1 MSTFLNQ
8 PKIVTLKAVST
19 DPYAALRYPEFVNLI
34 TTNSLI
40 TAALLIQEVVIGYE
54 LYKITHDPLS
64 LGFIGLAEA
73 IPYISLALFGG
84 HYADRKDKRTIMQI
98 SQSVIL
104 VCSLA
109 LISLMNPENRSHL
122 SQTSLLLTV
131 YGVLAVIGFAKG
143 FYSPA
148 VSSMKAFLTPREVY
162 SNAATWSGTFWQV
175 GAIAG
180 PGVAG
185 FLYAYL
191 GLVNTLWVVVGILV
205 VTQGMLLLISKK
217 PIPQTDEEEKV
228 SLWQSIKEGIQFVYE
243 QKILLYS
250 ISLDL
255 AAVLFGGV
263 IAILPV
269 FAEDILKVGAEG
281 LGILRAAPSVGAVL
295 TIFMTAY
302 FPPARHAWRNM
313 LIAVAGFGIA
323 TLIFAVSTHFWLSV
337 VMLFFTGAF
346 DAISVVI
353 RQTILQVVPPDHMRG
368 RVISVNSVFVSSS
381 NEIGAFESGVLAKM
395 MGTVPS
401 VLVGG
406 SLTMVIVIWVW
417 LKSKELFSVE
427 LM

>member
-1 MSTFLNQ
+1 MKT
-8 PKIVTLKAVST
+8 IST

-104 VCSLA
+104 VCSLG
-109 LISLMNPENRSHL
+109 LIALMNPENRNHL

-131 YGVLAVIGFAKG
+131 YGILAVIGFAKG

-191 GLVNTLWVVVGILV
+191 GLINTLWVVVVILAI
-205 VTQGMLLLISKK
+205 TQGMLLLISKK
-217 PIPQTDEEEKV
+217 PIPQAAEEETV

-313 LIAVAGFGIA
+313 LISVAGFGVA
-323 TLIFAVSTHFWLSV
+323 TLVFAVSTHFWLSV

-381 NEIGAFESGVLAKM
+381 NEIGAFESGVLAKV

-401 VLVGG
+401 VLLGG

-417 LKSKELFSVE
+417 IKSKELFKVE

>member
-1 MSTFLNQ
+1 MKT
-8 PKIVTLKAVST
+8 IST

-104 VCSLA
+104 VCSLG
-109 LISLMNPENRSHL
+109 LIALMNPENRSHL
-122 SQTSLLLTV
+122 SQTSLLLMV

-191 GLVNTLWVVVGILV
+191 GLINTLWVVVVILAI
-205 VTQGMLLLISKK
+205 TQAMLLLISKK
-217 PIPQTDEEEKV
+217 PIPQVAEEETV

-313 LIAVAGFGIA
+313 LISVAGFGVA
-323 TLIFAVSTHFWLSV
+323 TLVFAVSTHFWLSV

-381 NEIGAFESGVLAKM
+381 NEIGAFESGVLAKV

-401 VLVGG
+401 VLLGG

-417 LKSKELFSVE
+417 IKSKELFKVQ
-427 LM
+427 LI

>member
-1 MSTFLNQ
+1 MKT
-8 PKIVTLKAVST
+8 IST

-104 VCSLA
+104 VCSLG
-109 LISLMNPENRSHL
+109 LIALMNPENRNHL

-131 YGVLAVIGFAKG
+131 YGILAVIGFAKG

-191 GLVNTLWVVVGILV
+191 GLINTLWVVVVILA

-217 PIPQTDEEEKV
+217 PIPQAAEEETV

-313 LIAVAGFGIA
+313 LISVAGFGIA
-323 TLIFAVSTHFWLSV
+323 TLVFAVSTHFWLSV

-381 NEIGAFESGVLAKM
+381 NEIGAFESGVLAKV

-401 VLVGG
+401 VLLGG

-417 LKSKELFSVE
+417 IKSKELFKVE

>member
-1 MSTFLNQ
+1 MKT
-8 PKIVTLKAVST
+8 TST

-73 IPYISLALFGG
+73 VPYISLALFGG

-104 VCSLA
+104 VCSLG
-109 LISLMNPENRSHL
+109 LIALMNPENRNHL
-122 SQTSLLLTV
+122 SQTSLLFTV
-131 YGVLAVIGFAKG
+131 YGILAVIGFAKG

-191 GLVNTLWVVVGILV
+191 GLINTLWVVVGILV
-205 VTQGMLLLISKK
+205 ATQGMLLLVSKK
-217 PIPQTDEEEKV
+217 PIPQTTEEETV
-228 SLWQSIKEGIQFVYE
+228 GLWQSIKEGIKFVYE

-313 LIAVAGFGIA
+313 LIAVAGFGVA

-381 NEIGAFESGVLAKM
+381 NEIGAFESGVLAKLL
-395 MGTVPS
+395 GTVPS
-401 VLVGG
+401 VLLGG

-417 LKSKELFSVE
+417 LKSKDLFSVK

>member
-1 MSTFLNQ
+1 MKT
-8 PKIVTLKAVST
+8 IST

-104 VCSLA
+104 VCSLG

-122 SQTSLLLTV
+122 SQTSLLLMV

-191 GLVNTLWVVVGILV
+191 GLINTLWVVVGILAI
-205 VTQGMLLLISKK
+205 TQGMLLLISKK
-217 PIPQTDEEEKV
+217 PIPQAAEEETV

-313 LIAVAGFGIA
+313 LISVAGFGVA
-323 TLIFAVSTHFWLSV
+323 TLVFAVSTHFWLSV

-381 NEIGAFESGVLAKM
+381 NEIGAFESGVLAKL

-401 VLVGG
+401 VLLGG

-417 LKSKELFSVE
+417 IKSKELFKVQ
-427 LM
+427 LI

>member
-1 MSTFLNQ
+1 MKT
-8 PKIVTLKAVST
+8 IST

-104 VCSLA
+104 VCSLG
-109 LISLMNPENRSHL
+109 LIALMNPENRNHL
-122 SQTSLLLTV
+122 SQTSLLLAV
-131 YGVLAVIGFAKG
+131 YGILAVIGFAKG

-191 GLVNTLWVVVGILV
+191 GLINTLWVVVVILA

-217 PIPQTDEEEKV
+217 PIPQAAEEETV
-228 SLWQSIKEGIQFVYE
+228 SLWQSIKEGIQFVYQ

-313 LIAVAGFGIA
+313 LISVAGFGVA
-323 TLIFAVSTHFWLSV
+323 TLVFAVSTHFWLSV

-381 NEIGAFESGVLAKM
+381 NEIGAFESGVLAKV

-401 VLVGG
+401 VLLGG

-417 LKSKELFSVE
+417 IKSKELFKVE

>member
-1 MSTFLNQ
+1 MWVVVSFFS
-8 PKIVTLKAVST
+8 VTYTTL
-19 DPYAALRYPEFVNLI
+19 LLI
-34 TTNSLI
+34 CMNI
-40 TAALLIQEVVIGYE
+40 IQEVVIGYE

-104 VCSLA
+104 VCSLG
-109 LISLMNPENRSHL
+109 LIALMNPENRSHL
-122 SQTSLLLTV
+122 SQTSLLLMV

-191 GLVNTLWVVVGILV
+191 GLINALWVVVAILA
-205 VTQGMLLLISKK
+205 VTQATLLLISKK
-217 PIPQTDEEEKV
+217 PIPQVAEEETV

-313 LIAVAGFGIA
+313 LISVAGFGVA

-381 NEIGAFESGVLAKM
+381 NEIGAFESGVLAKV

-401 VLVGG
+401 VLLGG

-417 LKSKELFSVE
+417 IKSKELFKVQ
-427 LM
+427 LI

>member
-1 MSTFLNQ
+1 
-8 PKIVTLKAVST
+8 LKTTST

-73 IPYISLALFGG
+73 VPYISLALFGG

-104 VCSLA
+104 VCSLG
-109 LISLMNPENRSHL
+109 LIALMNPENRNHL
-122 SQTSLLLTV
+122 SQTSLLFTV
-131 YGVLAVIGFAKG
+131 YGILAVIGFAKG

-191 GLVNTLWVVVGILV
+191 GLINTLWVVVGILV
-205 VTQGMLLLISKK
+205 ATQGMLLLVSKK
-217 PIPQTDEEEKV
+217 PIPQTTEEETV
-228 SLWQSIKEGIQFVYE
+228 GLWQSIKEGIKFVYE

-313 LIAVAGFGIA
+313 LIAVAGFGVA

-381 NEIGAFESGVLAKM
+381 NEIGAFESGVLAKLL
-395 MGTVPS
+395 GTVPS
-401 VLVGG
+401 VLLGG

-417 LKSKELFSVE
+417 LKSKDLFSVK

>member
-1 MSTFLNQ
+1 MKT
-8 PKIVTLKAVST
+8 TST

-73 IPYISLALFGG
+73 VPYISLALFGG

-104 VCSLA
+104 VCSLG
-109 LISLMNPENRSHL
+109 LIALMNPENRNHL
-122 SQTSLLLTV
+122 SQTSLLFTV
-131 YGVLAVIGFAKG
+131 YGILAVIGFAKG

-191 GLVNTLWVVVGILV
+191 GLINTLWVVVGILV
-205 VTQGMLLLISKK
+205 ATQGMLLLVSKK
-217 PIPQTDEEEKV
+217 PIPQATEEETV
-228 SLWQSIKEGIQFVYE
+228 GLWQSIKEGIKFVYE

-313 LIAVAGFGIA
+313 LIAVAGFGVA

-381 NEIGAFESGVLAKM
+381 NEIGAFESGVLAKLL
-395 MGTVPS
+395 GTVPS
-401 VLVGG
+401 VLLGG

-417 LKSKELFSVE
+417 LKSKDLFSVK

>member
-1 MSTFLNQ
+1 MNT
-8 PKIVTLKAVST
+8 VST

-104 VCSLA
+104 VCSLG

-122 SQTSLLLTV
+122 SQTSLLLMV

-191 GLVNTLWVVVGILV
+191 GLINTLWVVVGILAI
-205 VTQGMLLLISKK
+205 TQGMLLLISKK
-217 PIPQTDEEEKV
+217 PIPQAAEEETV

-313 LIAVAGFGIA
+313 LISVAGFGVA
-323 TLIFAVSTHFWLSV
+323 TLVFAVSTHFWLSV

-346 DAISVVI
+346 DAISVVV

-381 NEIGAFESGVLAKM
+381 NEIGAFESGVLAKL

-401 VLVGG
+401 VLLGG

-417 LKSKELFSVE
+417 IKSKELFKVQ
-427 LM
+427 LI

>member
-1 MSTFLNQ
+1 MKT
-8 PKIVTLKAVST
+8 IST

-104 VCSLA
+104 VCSLG
-109 LISLMNPENRSHL
+109 LIALMNPENRNHL

-131 YGVLAVIGFAKG
+131 YGILAVIGFAKG

-191 GLVNTLWVVVGILV
+191 GLINTLWVVVVILAI
-205 VTQGMLLLISKK
+205 TQGMLLLISKK
-217 PIPQTDEEEKV
+217 PIPQAGEEETV
-228 SLWQSIKEGIQFVYE
+228 SLWQSIKEGIQFVYQ

-313 LIAVAGFGIA
+313 LISVAGFGVA
-323 TLIFAVSTHFWLSV
+323 TLVFAVSTHFWLSV

-381 NEIGAFESGVLAKM
+381 NEIGAFESGVLAKV

-401 VLVGG
+401 VLLGG

-417 LKSKELFSVE
+417 IKSKELFKVE

>member
-1 MSTFLNQ
+1 MKT
-8 PKIVTLKAVST
+8 IST

-104 VCSLA
+104 VCSLG

-122 SQTSLLLTV
+122 SQTSLLLMV

-191 GLVNTLWVVVGILV
+191 GLINTLWVVVGILAI
-205 VTQGMLLLISKK
+205 TQGMLLLISKK
-217 PIPQTDEEEKV
+217 PIPQAAEEETV

-313 LIAVAGFGIA
+313 LISVAGFGVA
-323 TLIFAVSTHFWLSV
+323 TLVFAVSTHFWLSV

-346 DAISVVI
+346 DAISVVV

-381 NEIGAFESGVLAKM
+381 NEIGAFESGVLAKL

-401 VLVGG
+401 VLLGG

-417 LKSKELFSVE
+417 IKSKELFKVQ
-427 LM
+427 LI

>member
-1 MSTFLNQ
+1 MKT
-8 PKIVTLKAVST
+8 IST

-104 VCSLA
+104 VCSLG
-109 LISLMNPENRSHL
+109 LIALMNPENRNHL

-131 YGVLAVIGFAKG
+131 YGILAVIGFAKG

-191 GLVNTLWVVVGILV
+191 GLINALWVVVVILA

-217 PIPQTDEEEKV
+217 PIPQAAEEETV
-228 SLWQSIKEGIQFVYE
+228 SLWQSIKEGIQFVYQ

-313 LIAVAGFGIA
+313 LISVAGFGVA
-323 TLIFAVSTHFWLSV
+323 TLVFAVSTHFWLSV

-381 NEIGAFESGVLAKM
+381 NEIGAFESGVLAKV

-401 VLVGG
+401 VLLGG

-417 LKSKELFSVE
+417 IKSKELFKVK
-427 LM
+427 LV

>member
-1 MSTFLNQ
+1 MKT
-8 PKIVTLKAVST
+8 IST

-104 VCSLA
+104 VCSLG
-109 LISLMNPENRSHL
+109 LIALMNPENRNHL
-122 SQTSLLLTV
+122 SQTSLLLAV
-131 YGVLAVIGFAKG
+131 YGILAVIGFAKG

-191 GLVNTLWVVVGILV
+191 GLINALWVVVVILA

-217 PIPQTDEEEKV
+217 PIPQAAEEETV
-228 SLWQSIKEGIQFVYE
+228 SLWQSIKEGIQFVYQ

-313 LIAVAGFGIA
+313 LISVAGFGVA
-323 TLIFAVSTHFWLSV
+323 TLVFAVSTHFWLSV

-381 NEIGAFESGVLAKM
+381 NEIGAFESGVLAKV

-401 VLVGG
+401 VLLGG

-417 LKSKELFSVE
+417 IKSKELFKVE

>member
-1 MSTFLNQ
+1 
-8 PKIVTLKAVST
+8 LKTIST

-104 VCSLA
+104 VCSLG
-109 LISLMNPENRSHL
+109 LIALMNPENRSHL
-122 SQTSLLLTV
+122 SQTSLLLMV

-191 GLVNTLWVVVGILV
+191 GLINTLWVVVVILAI
-205 VTQGMLLLISKK
+205 TQAMLLLISKK
-217 PIPQTDEEEKV
+217 PIPQVAEEETV

-313 LIAVAGFGIA
+313 LISVAGFGVA
-323 TLIFAVSTHFWLSV
+323 TLVFAVSTHFWLSV

-381 NEIGAFESGVLAKM
+381 NEIGAFESGVLAKV

-401 VLVGG
+401 VLLGG

-417 LKSKELFSVE
+417 IKSKELFKVE
-427 LM
+427 LI